1 MHNLS
6 DEELD
11 RLSREA
17 AGQHLTPAGDAA
29 WDKIKTRLDAE
40 MPSGSGFSFHIIP
53 DLALLLI
60 LLIGLPLLL
69 SYPSKPTAI
78 NINKSGSA
86 IITDTKKEVTGAEN
100 KLSAKT
106 ASQTQPSTT
115 NTRIAENKEADE
127 KAEPTEHP
135 EHHPASAVPVVTNTD
150 NAVTVTKDR
159 KQNPSYF
166 SGSKRKSGEI
176 LPEAGNKNL
185 RVDSDRSANSGA
197 GKNSVLPAGIIAA
210 TAPPDAEMISKL
222 AVLEDPVALHD
233 KYSIDNKEKIPSS
246 VMKSLQAAGLNDAV
260 AADAGKDGTET
271 AKQSRKLKLKDA
283 DSKTSRMLEIGAV
296 WSPDVSK
303 VGSASPK
310 NLGNIFGMT
319 VGYNFNK
326 RWSVQTGV
334 LYSNKYYTALD
345 DEYKKIPGYN
355 PYDPWVKIT
364 KVQAECFMWDI
375 PVNVRYNW
383 YWRPKQRAFVSMGMS
398 SYFMKKEDLHYWY
411 KYYNNPRY
419 KNWVNNESSS
429 YWFSVVN
436 LSAGFEQQIIDG
448 LTVQAEPFVKLS
460 VRQLGYG
467 YVNLKSY
474 GIFLGLKWV
483 PPLHR
488 SKK

>member
-29 WDKIKTRLDAE
+29 WEKIKTRLDTE
-40 MPSGSGFSFHIIP
+40 MPSGQGFNFHIIP

-60 LLIGLPLLL
+60 LFIGLPLLL
-69 SYPSKPTAI
+69 SRPSKPIAI
-78 NINKSGSA
+78 NINEPGPS
-86 IITDTKKEVTGAEN
+86 ITTGTKKKPANVKDNLTEEIIPG
-100 KLSAKT
+100 
-106 ASQTQPSTT
+106 TQPVTT
-115 NTRIAENKEADE
+115 NTRIAEIKEADE
-127 KAEPTEHP
+127 KAESTED
-135 EHHPASAVPVVTNTD
+135 HPAAAVPAVAKSGKD
-150 NAVTVTKDR
+150 VTVTGDR
-159 KQNPSYF
+159 NQKPLDLP
-166 SGSKRKSGEI
+166 GSELKNADIIPETGNNKPKELSAPERI
-176 LPEAGNKNL
+176 L
-185 RVDSDRSANSGA
+185 S
-197 GKNSVLPAGIIAA
+197 
-210 TAPPDAEMISKL
+210 L
-222 AVLEDPVALHD
+222 ALLEDPVALHD
-233 KYSIDNKEKIPSS
+233 KYSIYNREKIPASA
-246 VMKSLQAAGLNDAV
+246 MKSPAGNGLNGSL
-260 AADAGKDGTET
+260 AANANKAGSKT
-271 AKQSRKLKLKDA
+271 AKQAEKLKLKEA
-283 DSKTSRMLEIGAV
+283 DLKTSRMLEIGAV
-296 WSPDVSK
+296 WSPDISK
-303 VGSASPK
+303 VGSASPE

-319 VGYNFNK
+319 LGYNFNK
-326 RWSVQTGV
+326 RWSIQTGV

-345 DEYKKIPGYN
+345 GEYKKIPGYN

-383 YWRPKQRAFVSMGMS
+383 YWRPKQRAFVTTGLS

-436 LSAGFEQQIIDG
+436 LSAGFEQQIING

-460 VRQLGYG
+460 VQQLGYG